1 MALVAGFDPAASG
14 QQPVDENGD
23 PVPVGVWGDSDVGG
37 GVFGSSGVLPSG
49 TTVFIDPPAGV
60 EGHGADGPGVV
71 GRSPAG
77 NGVVGESLQAPGVLA
92 RSSTASGLLGVT
104 FSPTD
109 DSHGVFGSSTTGGN
123 GVTGFVG
130 GATGTIGSSVRGFGV
145 RGTSGENAGVMGI
158 SFADGGSAPGV
169 FGTGDN
175 TMGVLG
181 TSSNGPGV
189 YGVSQATD
197 AIAGLTYGVG
207 VSGVSGL
214 HVVTDSTGSGVS
226 GHSHSGT
233 GVRGSS
239 DDRVG
244 VRGVSLSSDGTAGLT
259 TGSGHGVSG
268 VHFSA
273 DPGGGVSGLSVVGN
287 GVEGFTFAD
296 TRRNPDVAAVRG
308 QSANG
313 FAGLFVG
320 RVRVTGFLS
329 KSGGGFT
336 VDHPADPAN
345 RYLSHSFVESPD
357 MLNVYSGTV
366 TTDRSGKAR
375 VKLPS
380 YFEALNRDFR
390 YQLTVIGTFSQA
402 VISEEISDNSF
413 TIATDT
419 GRVKVCWQVT
429 GVRKDAW
436 AEANRVTPEHRK
448 PDGERGTY
456 LHPELFGRKAVALH
470 PAPPARVAEVV
481 PPELSDW
488 AGRLPA
494 DLGQVSG
501 QKLIG
506 YVSRARRV
514 LRAAWAADRKRAEKR
529 LGAIPQLPPPTV
541 GRAELREQW
550 QAVRDAV
557 DAMRPQGLEVSQSP
571 NRARRSSSSPRRPRR
586 ARRR

>member
-1 MALVAGFDPAASG
+1 M
-14 QQPVDENGD
+14 
-23 PVPVGVWGDSDVGG
+23 
-37 GVFGSSGVLPSG
+37 
-49 TTVFIDPPAGV
+49 
-60 EGHGADGPGVV
+60 
-71 GRSPAG
+71 
-77 NGVVGESLQAPGVLA
+77 
-92 RSSTASGLLGVT
+92 
-104 FSPTD
+104 
-109 DSHGVFGSSTTGGN
+109 
-123 GVTGFVG
+123 
-130 GATGTIGSSVRGFGV
+130 
-145 RGTSGENAGVMGI
+145 
-158 SFADGGSAPGV
+158 
-169 FGTGDN
+169 
-175 TMGVLG
+175 
-181 TSSNGPGV
+181 
-189 YGVSQATD
+189 YGVSQTTD

-214 HVVTDSTGSGVS
+214 HVVADSTGSGVA

-239 DDRVG
+239 DDQVG

-268 VHFSA
+268 VHFSTH
-273 DPGGGVSGLSVVGN
+273 PGGGVSGLSVIGN

-357 MLNVYSGTV
+357 MLNIYSGTV
-366 TTDRSGKAR
+366 TTDRSGRAR
-375 VKLPS
+375 VKLPP

-390 YQLTVIGTFSQA
+390 YQLTVVGTFSQA
-402 VISEEISDNSF
+402 VVSEEITDNAF

-436 AEANRVTPEHRK
+436 AEANRVTPERRK
-448 PDGERGTY
+448 PDGERGKY
-456 LHPELFGRKAVALH
+456 LHPELFGPKAVALH
-470 PAPPARVAEVV
+470 PAPPARVAQVV

-488 AGRLPA
+488 AERLPA
-494 DLGQVSG
+494 DLGAAPG

-506 YVSRARRV
+506 YLSRARRV
-514 LRAAWAADRKRAEKR
+514 LGATWAADRRRAEKR
-529 LGAIPQLPPPTV
+529 LGAVPELPPPTV
-541 GRAELREQW
+541 GRAELQEQW

-557 DAMRPQGLEVSQSP
+557 EAIRPQVSQSP
-571 NRARRSSSSPRRPRR
+571 TRARRSSSSPRHSRR
-586 ARRR
+586 VRRR

>member
-1 MALVAGFDPAASG
+1 MALVAGFDPANSG

-77 NGVVGESLQAPGVLA
+77 NGVVGESLQAPGILA

-130 GATGTIGSSVRGFGV
+130 GATGVIGSSIRGFGV
-145 RGTSGENAGVMGI
+145 RGTSGDNAGVMGI

-189 YGVSQATD
+189 YGVSQTTD

-214 HVVTDSTGSGVS
+214 HVVADSTGSGVS

-239 DDRVG
+239 DDQVG

-259 TGSGHGVSG
+259 TGTGHGVSG
-268 VHFSA
+268 VHFSTH
-273 DPGGGVSGLSVVGN
+273 PGGGVSGLSVIGN

-366 TTDRSGKAR
+366 TTDRSGRAR

-402 VISEEISDNSF
+402 VVAEEIKDNAF

-436 AEANRVTPEHRK
+436 AEANRVTPEQRK
-448 PDGERGTY
+448 PDAERGTY

-470 PAPPARVAEVV
+470 PAPTARVAEVV
-481 PPELSDW
+481 PVELSEW
-488 AGRLPA
+488 AERLPA
-494 DLGQVSG
+494 DLRLMSG

-506 YVSRARRV
+506 YVTRARRV
-514 LRAAWAADRKRAEKR
+514 LRAAWAADRKHAEKR
-529 LGAIPQLPPPTV
+529 LGTVPELPPPGV
-541 GRAELREQW
+541 GHAELQEQW
-550 QAVRDAV
+550 KAVRDAV
-557 DAMRPQGLEVSQSP
+557 AAMPSRISESQT
-571 NRARRSSSSPRRPRR
+571 RARRSSSSPRRPRR